1 MQIEEYFS
9 LLEERVKEALERAQ
23 EARRRGLDPS
33 LEVEIPLAKDM
44 AERVEGLVGPPKVA
58 PRIRELCSEVSAEEA
73 AITIAREIVEGK
85 FGSFD
90 SREAAA
96 EQALRTALAILT
108 EGIVAAPLEGI
119 VKVKIKKNGDG
130 SEYLA
135 IYFAGPIR
143 SAGGSAQ
150 ALAVLV
156 GDVIRQALSLGRYS
170 ATEEEVERFVEEV
183 DLYHHE
189 AARLQYFPSAQEVRI
204 AVRSL
209 PVEVTGEP
217 TEKVEVA
224 GYRDLPR
231 VETNQLRGGA
241 VLVLAEGLLQK
252 APKVLKHVR
261 RLGIEGWEWLAELV
275 SGKEKKGG
283 EEEKPSGEAKIEPSF
298 KYIKDLVAGRP
309 VLSHP
314 SAKGGFRLRYGR
326 SRASGFASM
335 AMHPATMVI
344 TGGFIAIGTQLKT
357 ERPGKGTAVTPC
369 DTIEGPVV
377 KLRDGSV
384 VRVTSVEQARELL
397 EEVEEILFLGDLL
410 VNYGDFLE
418 NNHPLAPAGYCE
430 EWWVQELERAL
441 GEGEGQEY
449 RRFLDPLQV
458 PSEEEALEIS
468 LKLRVP
474 LHPRYTYFYHDVTKE
489 DLKALAEWV
498 FSGREEDGAL
508 VLEMSPEKR
517 VLELLCVP
525 HRVVEGRVV
534 LEEYRALLHCLGSS
548 MERFSKAYERS
559 RDAMELVNSF
569 GVEVR
574 PKAPTYIGAR
584 MGRPEKAKERRMSP
598 PVNVLF
604 PIGNAGGKTRDV
616 KKAAQLGKVKVEVAY
631 RECGK
636 CGEVSFFTRCPR
648 CGGETRLRRVCP
660 SCGFTGDAQESC
672 PKCGGRLAYYS
683 EREVELKKLLSR
695 AERRVGSTQ
704 GELKGVIGMTSRY
717 KIPEAL
723 EKGILR
729 SRNGV
734 FVFKDGTARFDATDV
749 PVTHVR
755 PREIG
760 VSVEKMRELG
770 YTRDY
775 KGNPLESEEQI
786 VELFPQDIILPE
798 SGAEYLLRVARF
810 VDELLEEFYGLEPYY
825 NASTKEDLLGHLVLG
840 LAPHTS
846 AAILGR
852 IVGFSRASVGYA
864 HPYFHAAKRRNCD
877 GDEDSVFLMM
887 DAFLNFSR
895 FFLPATRGGTMD
907 APLVLT
913 TRLDP
918 SEVDSEA
925 HNIDIVE
932 RYPLEF
938 YEATLR
944 CAKPQEFEDRI
955 ETVRQRLGRREV
967 YYNLKFTH
975 DTSDISAGV
984 TISAYKTLKEMVD
997 KLDKQLSLARK
1008 LRSVDERDVARRVI
1022 ESHFLPDL
1030 AGNLRAFATQ
1040 KVRCVNCNAKY
1051 RRVPLLGRCRR
1062 CGGKLVLTVA
1072 RGSVEKYLRVTEDLL
1087 ERYSLEDYLRQRVK
1101 ILRMSIESI
1110 FIDESVEQKSLK
1122 DYFG

>member
-1 MQIEEYFS
+1 MEIDEYFS
-9 LLEERVKEALERAQ
+9 LLEEKVKEGLKIAR
-23 EARRRGLDPS
+23 EARKLGYDPS

-44 AERVEGLVGPPKVA
+44 AERVEGLVGPRGVA
-58 PRIRELCSEVSAEEA
+58 PRIRELCSKMSAEEA

-85 FGSFD
+85 FGRFD

-119 VKVKIKKNGDG
+119 VKVKIKKNADG

-156 GDVIRQALSLGRYS
+156 GDAIRQALGLERYL
-170 ATEEEVERFVEEV
+170 ATEDEVERFVEEV

-189 AARLQYFPSAQEVRI
+189 AARLQYYPKAEEVRKAI
-204 AVRSL
+204 RSL

-217 TEKVEVA
+217 TDKVEVA

-252 APKVLKHVR
+252 APKVLKYVR
-261 RLGIEGWEWLAELV
+261 KLNFEGWEWLAELV
-275 SGKEKKGG
+275 SGKMEKK
-283 EEEKPSGEAKIEPSF
+283 EESGDTEVKPNF

-309 VLSHP
+309 VLAHP

-335 AMHPATMVI
+335 AIHPATMVI
-344 TGGFIAIGTQLKT
+344 TGGFIAIGTQMKT

-377 KLRDGSV
+377 KLHDGSV
-384 VRVTSVEQARELL
+384 VRVSTIEQAQEIKDQ
-397 EEVEEILFLGDLL
+397 VEEILFLGDIL

-418 NNHPLAPAGYCE
+418 NNHPLVPAGYCE
-430 EWWVQELERAL
+430 EWWVQELEQAL
-441 GEGEGQEY
+441 KGEEHAEY
-449 RRFLDPLQV
+449 SHFLDPSHV
-458 PSEEEALEIS
+458 PTEEEALELS
-468 LKLRVP
+468 QKLGIP

-489 DLKALAEWV
+489 DLKALAEWL
-498 FSGREEDGAL
+498 FTGKTQGDAL

-517 VLELLCVP
+517 VLELLCIP
-525 HRVVEGRVV
+525 HRVVEGKVV
-534 LEEYRALLHCLGSS
+534 LNEYKALLYCLGSS
-548 MERFSKAYERS
+548 LERFSQAYERAGS
-559 RDAMELVNSF
+559 VMELVNSF
-569 GVEVR
+569 GIKVR
-574 PKAPTYIGAR
+574 EKAPTYIGAR
-584 MGRPEKAKERRMSP
+584 MGRPEKAKERKMSP

-604 PIGNAGGKTRDV
+604 PIGQHGGKTRDV
-616 KKAAQLGKVKVEVAY
+616 KKAAQAGKISVEVAY
-631 RECGK
+631 RECES
-636 CGEVSFFTRCPR
+636 CGEVSIFSRCPR
-648 CGGETRLRRVCP
+648 CGGNTRLRRVCS
-660 SCGFTGDAQESC
+660 SCGFVAEDERDSC
-672 PKCGGRLAYYS
+672 PKCNGRLAYYS
-683 EREVELKKLLSR
+683 EREIELKKLLAE
-695 AERRVGSTQ
+695 AERRVGSTSND
-704 GELKGVIGMTSRY
+704 LKGVIGMTSSY

-729 SRNGV
+729 SRNEV

-770 YTRDY
+770 YTHDY
-775 KGNPLESEEQI
+775 MGKPLESEEQI

-798 SGAEYLLRVARF
+798 SGAEYLLRVAKF
-810 VDELLEEFYGLEPYY
+810 VDELLEDFYGLEPYY
-825 NASTKEDLLGHLVLG
+825 NATTKEDLLGHLVFG

-895 FFLPATRGGTMD
+895 AFLPATRGGTMD

-918 SEVDSEA
+918 SEVDGEA

-932 RYPLEF
+932 RYPIEF

-944 CAKPQEFEDRI
+944 LAKPQEFEGEI
-955 ETVRQRLGRREV
+955 ETVRQRLGRREA
-967 YYNLKFTH
+967 YYGLRFTH

-984 TISAYKTLKEMVD
+984 TVSAYKTLKEMVD
-997 KLDKQLSLARK
+997 KLEKQLSLAKK

-1072 RGSVEKYLRVTEDLL
+1072 RGSVEKYLSVTENLL
-1087 ERYSLEDYLRQRVK
+1087 DKYALEDYLKQRVK

-1110 FIDESVEQKSLK
+1110 FIDESVEQKSIK
-1122 DYFG
+1122 DFFT

>member
-1 MQIEEYFS
+1 MEIDEYFC
-9 LLEERVKEALERAQ
+9 LLEERLREGLEIAQ
-23 EARRRGLDPS
+23 RARRLGFDPS

-44 AERVEGLVGPPKVA
+44 AERVEGLVGPQGVA
-58 PRIRELCSEVSAEEA
+58 SRVRELCSEMSAEEA
-73 AITIAREIVEGK
+73 ALTIAKEIVEGR
-85 FGSFD
+85 FGGFD

-119 VKVKIKKNGDG
+119 VKVKIKKNADG

-156 GDVIRQALSLGRYS
+156 GDVIRQALGLERYV

-189 AARLQYFPSAQEVRI
+189 AARLQYFPSASELRT

-261 RLGIEGWEWLAELV
+261 RLGLEGWEWLAHLV
-275 SGKEKKGG
+275 SGKKQEK
-283 EEEKPSGEAKIEPSF
+283 EEHPEAVSRVEPSF

-335 AMHPATMVI
+335 AIHPATMVI

-384 VRVTSVEQARELL
+384 VRVTSVEMAQEIK
-397 EEVEEILFLGDLL
+397 EQVEEILFLGDIL

-418 NNHPLAPAGYCE
+418 NNHPLVPAGYCE
-430 EWWVQELERAL
+430 EWWVQELEQAL
-441 GEGEGQEY
+441 KDEEGEKY
-449 RRFLDPLQV
+449 RSFLDPSQV
-458 PSEEEALEIS
+458 PSEEEALELS
-468 LKLRVP
+468 MKLGVP

-498 FSGREEDGAL
+498 FTGKIQEDSL

-525 HRVVEGRVV
+525 HRVVGGRVV

-548 MERFSKAYERS
+548 MERFSQAYERS
-559 RDAMELVNSF
+559 RDTMELVNSF
-569 GVEVR
+569 GVTVR
-574 PKAPTYIGAR
+574 EKAPTYIGAR

-604 PIGNAGGKTRDV
+604 PIGHAGGKTRDV
-616 KKAAQLGKVKVEVAY
+616 KKAAQAGRISVEVAH
-631 RECGK
+631 RECGR
-636 CGEVSFFTRCPR
+636 CGEVSFFTLCPR
-648 CGGETRLRRVCP
+648 CGGETKLRRVCP
-660 SCGFTGDAQESC
+660 ACGFVAGDERDSC
-672 PKCGGRLAYYS
+672 PKCGGRLAHCS
-683 EREVELKKLLSR
+683 EREIELRKLLTR
-695 AERRVGSTQ
+695 AERRVGSTPSD
-704 GELKGVIGMTSRY
+704 LKGVIGMTSSY

-734 FVFKDGTARFDATDV
+734 FVFKDGTSRFDATDV

-775 KGNPLESEEQI
+775 LGNPLESEEQL

-798 SGAEYLLRVARF
+798 SGAEYLLRVACF

-825 NASTKEDLLGHLVLG
+825 NANTKEDLLGHLVLG

-895 FFLPATRGGTMD
+895 YFLPATRGGTMD

-918 SEVDSEA
+918 GEVDSEA
-925 HNIDIVE
+925 HNIDVVE

-944 CAKPQEFEDRI
+944 FAKPQEFEGRI
-955 ETVRQRLGRREV
+955 ETVRQRLGGREA
-967 YYNLKFTH
+967 YCGLRFTH

-984 TISAYKTLKEMVD
+984 AVSAYKTLKEMVD
-997 KLDKQLSLARK
+997 KLEKQLSLAKK

-1072 RGSVEKYLRVTEDLL
+1072 RGSVEKYLKVTEELL

-1110 FIDESVEQKSLK
+1110 FIDESVEQKKLK